1 MGDADTSH
9 PSDFLPQATAVLCCV
24 CLCAWRWKNPTKMVE
39 ATNQLDRE
47 QQKVAS
53 GKTEI
58 NMKWRRW
65 IKLVKK
71 KTQSETFSLKK
82 KTNFVRNYSERQERG
97 KYLFFFATKASSE
110 FHWNWILINRMCTT
124 IHRYPRSYTFC
135 IAILVLFRAIRSI
148 YGAEHVPLGQRD
160 VAENPRS
167 ETTSLPMQTL
177 IKKSFSKASGYNFK
191 PQLKTSVSH
200 HRKWQGNV
208 ATGRPEGMGKWKRGR
223 A

>member
-1 MGDADTSH
+1 MTLEKPHENGRSN
-9 PSDFLPQATAVLCCV
+9 
-24 CLCAWRWKNPTKMVE
+24 KPTRSRTTK
-39 ATNQLDRE
+39 
-47 QQKVAS
+47 S
-53 GKTEI
+53 GKRQNGNKYE
-58 NMKWRRW
+58 MKKMNKTGEKKNTIRNIFSQKENEFRE
-65 IKLVKK
+65 KLQREARAGKI
-71 KTQSETFSLKK
+71 SL
-82 KTNFVRNYSERQERG
+82 
-97 KYLFFFATKASSE
+97 FFATKASSE

-191 PQLKTSVSH
+191 PQLKTSMSH

-208 ATGRPEGMGKWKRGR
+208 ATGRPEGMGKWKRER

>member
-1 MGDADTSH
+1 
-9 PSDFLPQATAVLCCV
+9 
-24 CLCAWRWKNPTKMVE
+24 MVE

-58 NMKWRRW
+58 NMKCRRW

-71 KTQSETFSLKK
+71 KHNQKHFLSKRKRISWETTARSKSGK
-82 KTNFVRNYSERQERG
+82 
-97 KYLFFFATKASSE
+97 KYLFFLATKASLE

>member
-1 MGDADTSH
+1 MTLEKPHENGRSN
-9 PSDFLPQATAVLCCV
+9 
-24 CLCAWRWKNPTKMVE
+24 KPTRSRTTK
-39 ATNQLDRE
+39 
-47 QQKVAS
+47 S
-53 GKTEI
+53 GKRQNGNKYE
-58 NMKWRRW
+58 MKKMNKTGEKKNTIRNIFSQKENEFRE
-65 IKLVKK
+65 KLQREARAGKI
-71 KTQSETFSLKK
+71 SL
-82 KTNFVRNYSERQERG
+82 
-97 KYLFFFATKASSE
+97 FFATKASSE

-160 VAENPRS
+160 VDENPRS

-208 ATGRPEGMGKWKRGR
+208 ATGRPEGMGKWKRER

>member
-65 IKLVKK
+65 IKLEKK
-71 KTQSETFSLKK
+71 KHNQKHFLSKRKRISWET
-82 KTNFVRNYSERQERG
+82 TARG
-97 KYLFFFATKASSE
+97 KSGENISFFATKASSE

>member
-1 MGDADTSH
+1 MTLEKPHENGRSN
-9 PSDFLPQATAVLCCV
+9 
-24 CLCAWRWKNPTKMVE
+24 KPTRSRTTK
-39 ATNQLDRE
+39 
-47 QQKVAS
+47 S
-53 GKTEI
+53 GKRQNGNKYE
-58 NMKWRRW
+58 MKKMNKTGEKKNTIRNIFSQKENEFRE
-65 IKLVKK
+65 KLQREARAGKI
-71 KTQSETFSLKK
+71 SL
-82 KTNFVRNYSERQERG
+82 
-97 KYLFFFATKASSE
+97 FFATKASSE